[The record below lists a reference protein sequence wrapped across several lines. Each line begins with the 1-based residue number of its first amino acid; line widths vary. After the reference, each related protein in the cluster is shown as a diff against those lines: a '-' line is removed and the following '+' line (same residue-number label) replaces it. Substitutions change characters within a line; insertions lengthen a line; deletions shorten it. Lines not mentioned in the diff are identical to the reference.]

1 MTVGTV
7 PVKHQSSCDCQ
18 LGLQGKTAYN
28 VVKCAAIDAVSVHR
42 RMLRHWHYESGAPMT
57 NSEEW
62 VERFP
67 GLARLEPTAK
77 KSLLTRS
84 QIIDVPEGT
93 MVFGPGKSPE
103 NMLFL
108 LDGTVRVQQ
117 VSDTGHEIVLYRI
130 QAGQSCVLTTAC
142 LLAYK
147 DYSAEGIAETAVQ
160 AAAVPRDAFDEL
172 VATSKSFRDFVFA
185 AFSKRITDLFLMI
198 DEVAFQRLDV
208 RLADKLIAL
217 SDHKDKIMTTH
228 QKLSVEL
235 GTAREVISRQ
245 LQEFQ
250 RRGWIEQERGSVTLI
265 DKARIEDL
273 ARHNA

>member
-1 MTVGTV
+1 MSAPAAVG
-7 PVKHQSSCDCQ
+7 
-18 LGLQGKTAYN
+18 
-28 VVKCAAIDAVSVHR
+28 
-42 RMLRHWHYESGAPMT
+42 
-57 NSEEW
+57 EW

-67 GLARLEPTAK
+67 GLARLEPATK
-77 KSLLTRS
+77 KVLLSRS
-84 QIIDVPEGT
+84 AIVEVPKDT
-93 MVFGPGKSPE
+93 TIFGPGKSPE

-117 VSDTGHEIVLYRI
+117 TSETGHEIVLYRI
-130 QAGQSCVLTTAC
+130 HAGQSCVLTTAC
-142 LLAYK
+142 LLAYE
-147 DYSAEGIAETAVQ
+147 DYTAEGISETPVQ
-160 AAAVPRDAFDEL
+160 AAAIPRAVFDEL

-208 RLADKLIAL
+208 RLADKLIEL
-217 SDHKDKIMTTH
+217 SGGEEMIATTH

-250 RRGWIEQERGSVTLI
+250 RRGWIEQSRGAISLVNRTELETL
-265 DKARIEDL
+265 AG
-273 ARHNA
+273 HNS

>member
-1 MTVGTV
+1 
-7 PVKHQSSCDCQ
+7 
-18 LGLQGKTAYN
+18 
-28 VVKCAAIDAVSVHR
+28 
-42 RMLRHWHYESGAPMT
+42 MT
-57 NSEEW
+57 NTHGW

-67 GLARLEPTAK
+67 GLSRLEPSIK
-77 KSLLTRS
+77 ELLMSRCE
-84 QIIDVPEGT
+84 IVEVPSGT
-93 MVFGPGKSPE
+93 TIFGPGNSPE

-130 QAGQSCVLTTAC
+130 HAGESCVLTTAC
-142 LLAYK
+142 LLAYE
-147 DYSAEGIAETAVQ
+147 DYSADGISETPVR
-160 AAAVPRDAFDEL
+160 AAAVPRDVFDDL
-172 VATSKSFRDFVFA
+172 VAQSKSFRDFVFA
-185 AFSKRITDLFLMI
+185 AFSKRITGLFQMI

-217 SDHKDKIMTTH
+217 SNDQSVVKTTH

-250 RRGWIEQERGSVTLI
+250 RRGWIEQARGSITLL
-265 DKARIEDL
+265 DL
-273 ARHNA
+273 TEIKQLANHNT

>member
-1 MTVGTV
+1 MT
-7 PVKHQSSCDCQ
+7 D
-18 LGLQGKTAYN
+18 
-28 VVKCAAIDAVSVHR
+28 DA
-42 RMLRHWHYESGAPMT
+42 MTGGAQ
-57 NSEEW
+57 W

-67 GLARLEPTAK
+67 GLSRLDASTK
-77 KSLLTRS
+77 RLLMTRS
-84 QIIDVPEGT
+84 TIVTVPKDT
-93 MVFGPGKSPE
+93 TLFGPGNSPE

-130 QAGQSCVLTTAC
+130 EAGQSCVLTTAC
-142 LLAYK
+142 LLTYDA
-147 DYSAEGIAETAVQ
+147 YSAEGITETAVE
-160 AAAVPRDAFDEL
+160 AAAIPRGVFDDL
-172 VATSKSFRDFVFA
+172 VAGSKPFRDFVFA

-208 RLADKLIAL
+208 RLADKLIKL
-217 SDHKDKIMTTH
+217 SHDTDTVATTH

-250 RRGWIEQERGSVTLI
+250 RRGWIAQARGSVSLL
-265 DKARIEDL
+265 DRVQLEKL
-273 ARHNA
+273 ADHNAA

>member
-1 MTVGTV
+1 MTDM
-7 PVKHQSSCDCQ
+7 Q
-18 LGLQGKTAYN
+18 
-28 VVKCAAIDAVSVHR
+28 
-42 RMLRHWHYESGAPMT
+42 
-57 NSEEW
+57 EW

-67 GLARLEPTAK
+67 GLSRLEPPVK
-77 KSLLTRS
+77 QLLLSRS
-84 QIIDVPEGT
+84 AVIAVPKGT
-93 MVFGPGKSPE
+93 TIFGPGNSPE

-130 QAGQSCVLTTAC
+130 HAGQSCVLTTAC
-142 LLAYK
+142 LLAYEN
-147 DYSAEGIAETAVQ
+147 YSAEGIAETSVQ
-160 AAAVPRDAFDEL
+160 AAAVPRDVFDDL
-172 VATSKSFRDFVFA
+172 VAQSKSFRDFVFA

-208 RLADKLIAL
+208 RLADKLLDL
-217 SDHKDKIMTTH
+217 SNGADTVATTH

-250 RRGWIEQERGSVTLI
+250 RRGWIEQARGSVSIL
-265 DKARIEDL
+265 DRMQLEKL
-273 ARHNA
+273 ASHNS